1 MNILL
6 TKFDEQSQK
15 AIVIAESLAFDFGHT
30 NVGSE
35 HLLLSLLK
43 IQESKLKTLLQK
55 YDVNDEVIEN
65 DIKRLFGQNDEQ
77 PFYLEYSEKIKQI
90 LEKSIEISKNK
101 NHSQVTLNVL
111 SIALLQIKESVA
123 IELLK
128 KYNVDIEDMI
138 YILNEKTAYETR
150 LDQINSLVNLNKK
163 VKDKKYQVIGRQEEI
178 EKICAILS
186 KKEKNNVLIIGEAG
200 VGKSALVEKLAMMI
214 NEKKVPDNLKH
225 KIIYELSLS
234 SLVAGT
240 KYRGEF
246 EDKFKKIIDKI
257 KELDNVII
265 FIDEIHN
272 LIGAG
277 GAEGAIDASNIL
289 KPYLARKDMTMIGAT
304 TLEEYYNHFEHDHAM
319 NRRFSLVTLKENT
332 KDETYQI
339 LKGIK
344 SYYEEYHHI
353 QIDDDILKDLIQLVD
368 NYLKNRT
375 YPDKAIDILDLSC
388 VKAHFHHETVLSRE
402 RIIRTIENYLSIQ
415 IDQDIHFDQLQKQ
428 LNHHIIGQEK
438 GIQQLIEQLKIKLF
452 SSILISGTTGIGK
465 SETAKV
471 LAKYLH
477 FHFIKLDMTQYQDA
491 FSISKILGSPPGYVG
506 YNQPSLFLTE
516 LQSYPHSVLLL
527 DEVDKAHRDVLNLF
541 LQVLDDGYM
550 EDNKKRKIYFH
561 HVIIIMTYHNKMN
574 KYLGFKKNQ
583 HKNKTH
589 LSDELL
595 NRIDQIIEYQS
606 LNRNDLKEIIQ
617 RNHHLSNDKI
627 EQLLKNYPTQ
637 RGARQ
642 LIKRAYQLEKTK

>member
-1 MNILL
+1 ML

-43 IQESKLKTLLQK
+43 IQESKLKKLLEK
-55 YDVNDEVIEN
+55 YHVDDEVIEE

-90 LEKSIEISKNK
+90 LERSMDISKKK
-101 NHSQVTLNVL
+101 NQSQVTLNVL
-111 SIALLQIKESVA
+111 TIALLQVKESVA

-128 KYNVDIEDMI
+128 KYNVDIEDII

-150 LDQINSLVNLNKK
+150 LDQIHSLVNLNKK

-178 EKICAILS
+178 DKICAILS

-200 VGKSALVEKLAMMI
+200 VGKSALVEKLAMLI

-332 KDETYQI
+332 KEETYQI

-344 SYYEEYHHI
+344 SYYEDYHHI
-353 QIDDDILKDLIQLVD
+353 KIDNSILKELIQLVD
-368 NYLKNRT
+368 EYLKNRT

-388 VKAHFHHETVLSRE
+388 VKAHFHHETHLTKE
-402 RIIRTIENYLSIQ
+402 RIIHTIENYLSIQ
-415 IDQDIHFDQLQKQ
+415 IHQNIDFDQLLKQ
-428 LNHHIIGQEK
+428 MNQHIIGQK
-438 GIQQLIEQLKIKLF
+438 QGIQQLIQQLKTKLF

-465 SETAKV
+465 SETAKA
-471 LAKYLH
+471 LAKYLN
-477 FHFIKLDMTQYQDA
+477 FHFIRLDMTQYQDS
-491 FSISKILGSPPGYVG
+491 FSLSKILGSPPGYVG
-506 YNQPSLFLTE
+506 FNQPSLFLTE

-527 DEVDKAHRDVLNLF
+527 DEIDKAHQDVLNLF
-541 LQVLDDGYM
+541 LQVLDEGYI

-561 HVIIIMTYHNKMN
+561 NVIIIMTYHDKIN
-574 KYLGFKKNQ
+574 KYLGFKKIN
-583 HKNKTH
+583 HKKKTN
-589 LSDELL
+589 LSDEFL

-606 LNRNDLKEIIQ
+606 LDKNDLKEIIKK
-617 RNHHLSNDKI
+617 NHHLSNDKI
-627 EQLLKNYPTQ
+627 EQLLKNYPPQ
-637 RGARQ
+637 IGARK
-642 LIKRAYQLEKTK
+642 LIKEAYQLEKIK

>member
-1 MNILL
+1 ML

-43 IQESKLKTLLQK
+43 IQESKLKNLLEK
-55 YDVNDEVIEN
+55 YHVDDEVIEE

-77 PFYLEYSEKIKQI
+77 PFYLEYSEKIKRI
-90 LEKSIEISKNK
+90 LERSMEISKKK
-101 NHSQVTLNVL
+101 NQSQVTLNVL
-111 SIALLQIKESVA
+111 TIALLQIKESVA
-123 IELLK
+123 VELLK
-128 KYNVDIEDMI
+128 KYNVDVEDII

-150 LDQINSLVNLNKK
+150 LDQIHSLVNLNKK
-163 VKDKKYQVIGRQEEI
+163 VKEKKYQVIGRQEEI
-178 EKICAILS
+178 DKICVILS

-200 VGKSALVEKLAMMI
+200 VGKSALVEKLAMLI

-246 EDKFKKIIDKI
+246 EEKFKKIIDKI

-289 KPYLARKDMTMIGAT
+289 KPYLARKDMTIIGAT

-332 KDETYQI
+332 KEETYQI

-344 SYYEEYHHI
+344 SYYEDYHHI
-353 QIDDDILKDLIQLVD
+353 KIDNSILKELIQLVD
-368 NYLKNRT
+368 EYLKNRT

-388 VKAHFHHETVLSRE
+388 VKAHFHYETNLTKE
-402 RIIRTIENYLSIQ
+402 RIIQTIENYLSIQ
-415 IDQDIHFDQLQKQ
+415 INQNIDFDQLLKQ
-428 LNHHIIGQEK
+428 MNQHIIGQK
-438 GIQQLIEQLKIKLF
+438 QGIQQLVQQLKTKLF

-465 SETAKV
+465 SETAKA
-471 LAKYLH
+471 LAKYLN
-477 FHFIKLDMTQYQDA
+477 FHFMKLDMTQYQDA
-491 FSISKILGSPPGYVG
+491 FSLSKILGSPPGYVG
-506 YNQPSLFLTE
+506 FNQPSLFLTE

-527 DEVDKAHRDVLNLF
+527 DEIDKAHQDVLNLF
-541 LQVLDDGYM
+541 LQVLDEGSI

-561 HVIIIMTYHNKMN
+561 NVIIIMTYHNKIN
-574 KYLGFKKNQ
+574 KYLGFKKMN
-583 HKNKTH
+583 HKKKTN
-589 LSDELL
+589 LSDEFL
-595 NRIDQIIEYQS
+595 NRIDQIIEYKS
-606 LNRNDLKEIIQ
+606 LDKNDLKEIIKK
-617 RNHHLSNDKI
+617 NNHLSNDKI
-627 EQLLKNYPTQ
+627 EQLLKEYPPQ
-637 RGARQ
+637 IGARK
-642 LIKRAYQLEKTK
+642 LIKEAFQLEKTK